1 MPSSRAPRLSTAA
14 NGRVGLRFTSSVG
27 LAWLRWKLRLLH
39 GFHAE
44 GKSIRG
50 LGESIVPD
58 LVRGE
63 LRLEGGCDE
72 LGPYLLS
79 ANEASDDFLR
89 RLAQ

>member
-14 NGRVGLRFTSSVG
+14 NGRVGLRFTSSIG
-27 LAWLRWKLRLLH
+27 
-39 GFHAE
+39 
-44 GKSIRG
+44 
-50 LGESIVPD
+50 